1 MNMKWFDLKKWH
13 IQALKTGN
21 LKVCANLHGA
31 DLRSADLRSANL
43 HGANLHGADLSG
55 ANLSGVDLRGANL
68 SGADLSGADLSGANL
83 RDADLDFSC
92 WPLWCGTSKVTV
104 DEKIAKQL
112 LAHAFAIVQPFMQP
126 TEEQVKFCNEFHRI
140 QSGEFPPIKLK

>member
-21 LKVCANLHGA
+21 LKVCANL
-31 DLRSADLRSANL
+31 RSADLRSANLRSANLRDADL
-43 HGANLHGADLSG
+43 HGANLHGADLRG
-55 ANLSGVDLRGANL
+55 ANLHGANLRGAN
-68 SGADLSGADLSGANL
+68 
-83 RDADLDFSC
+83 LDFSC

>member
-21 LKVCANLHGA
+21 LKVCANLCNA
-31 DLRSADLRSANL
+31 DL
-43 HGANLHGADLSG
+43 HG
-55 ANLSGVDLRGANL
+55 
-68 SGADLSGADLSGANL
+68 
-83 RDADLDFSC
+83 ADLDFSC